1 MASDLLSIGL
11 SGARAARIGLDVTA
25 HNIANAGTAG
35 YVRRSISL
43 SEVSASGI
51 MGRGEDVSLSGV
63 RLASINRN
71 ADMFRQA
78 EVRRTGAD
86 AARAKTEV
94 SGLENIN
101 AAIEQS
107 RVFPSMVEFE
117 GALQRLASDP
127 TDPSLRSGVIEA
139 ARTLA
144 GTFNIAANGLEGVA
158 DGLHFEA
165 GAAVADVNTL
175 AGELA
180 RVNLRLSRA
189 SDASSDQST
198 LLDQRDTLLEKISK
212 LGTIATSFAADGQV
226 EVRLGG
232 NSGPL
237 LVQGGT
243 ASPLTMATDGDGLIT
258 FAVNA
263 TPVTLAGGSLAG
275 QALSLAKLDEVRDRL
290 NTIADSVMGTVN
302 AAQANGAALDGSGG
316 VPMFT
321 GSGAAGFTLAFTD
334 GAKIATAPA
343 GSPAGSRDPGNLDA
357 LRSALATAD
366 PSGELDGLIFDI
378 SSTVSSRRITQ
389 GALDTIAGNARIA
402 LESQAGVNLDEE
414 AANLV
419 RFQQAFQ
426 ASSKAMQVAG
436 TIFDTLMGL
445 K

>member
-25 HNIANAGTAG
+25 HNIANASSAG

-43 SEVSASGI
+43 SEVSGSGI
-51 MGRGEDVSLSGV
+51 MARGEDVSLSGV
-63 RLASINRN
+63 RLTSINRN
-71 ADMFRQA
+71 ADMFRQT

-86 AARAKTEV
+86 AARAATEV

-107 RVFPSMVEFE
+107 RVYPSMVEFE

-139 ARTLA
+139 ARTLTS
-144 GTFNIAANGLEGVA
+144 TFNIAANGLDGVA

-165 GAAVADVNTL
+165 AAGMADVNTL

-180 RVNLRLSRA
+180 RVNLRLARA

-198 LLDQRDTLLEKISK
+198 LLDQRDSLLEQISK
-212 LGTIATSFAADGQV
+212 LGNISTAFAVDGQV
-226 EVRLGG
+226 EVHFGG
-232 NSGPL
+232 ASGPL
-237 LVQGGT
+237 LVQGGAANALSMAT
-243 ASPLTMATDGDGLIT
+243 ASDGTISFSLNST
-258 FAVNA
+258 S
-263 TPVTLAGGSLAG
+263 VTLSGGSLAG
-275 QALSLAKLDEVRDRL
+275 QSLSLTKLAEVRDGL
-290 NTIADSVMGTVN
+290 DAIADSLMTTVN
-302 AAQANGAALDGSGG
+302 AAQANGAALDGSAG
-316 VPMFT
+316 VPMFS
-321 GSGAAGFTLAFTD
+321 GSGASGITLAFSD
-334 GAKIATAPA
+334 GALIATAPA

-357 LRSALATAD
+357 LRSALASAD
-366 PSGELDGLIFDI
+366 PLGEMDALIFDI

-389 GALDTIAGNARIA
+389 SALETIAGNARIA

-426 ASSKAMQVAG
+426 ASSKAMQVAT
-436 TIFDTLMGL
+436 TIFDTLLGL

>member
-1 MASDLLSIGL
+1 
-11 SGARAARIGLDVTA
+11 
-25 HNIANAGTAG
+25 
-35 YVRRSISL
+35 
-43 SEVSASGI
+43 
-51 MGRGEDVSLSGV
+51 
-63 RLASINRN
+63 
-71 ADMFRQA
+71 
-78 EVRRTGAD
+78 
-86 AARAKTEV
+86 
-94 SGLENIN
+94 
-101 AAIEQS
+101 
-107 RVFPSMVEFE
+107 
-117 GALQRLASDP
+117 
-127 TDPSLRSGVIEA
+127 VIEA

-144 GTFNIAANGLEGVA
+144 GTFNIAANGLDGVA

-198 LLDQRDTLLEKISK
+198 LLDQRDTLLEKIST
-212 LGTIATSFAADGQV
+212 LANVSTAFAADGQV

-232 NSGPL
+232 NAGPL
-237 LVQGGT
+237 LVQGGA
-243 ASPLTMATDGDGLIT
+243 ASPLAMATDADGLIT
-258 FAVNA
+258 FSINA
-263 TPVTLAGGSLAG
+263 APVTLSGGSLAG
-275 QALSLAKLDEVRDRL
+275 QALSLAKLKDVRDGL
-290 NTIADSVMGTVN
+290 DTIAESLRDTVN
-302 AAQANGAALDGSGG
+302 AAQASGAALDGSGG

-321 GSGAAGFTLAFTD
+321 GAGAAGFTLAFGD
-334 GAKIATAPA
+334 GSKIATAPA

-357 LRSALATAD
+357 LRSALASAD
-366 PSGELDGLIFDI
+366 PSGEMDALIFDI

-426 ASSKAMQVAG
+426 ASSKAMQIAG